1 MDDVYKLRVDT
12 DSVSWCTA
20 FVKKYCDQYLFCME
34 NEATTNQHCHFYIQK
49 RTDATEIAI
58 RKFIQRTIGSGN
70 GAYSLKRLTGILPV
84 EYCAYCIKDQRSDS
98 TIYHNLG
105 EDYIKVL
112 REHNVEVK
120 KEIKEKKLA
129 KKSQYQTVI
138 DAYQEVNSG
147 IMETWGLADTGSCP
161 GKYKAEEVALWIIN
175 YYLKKEQQLRKSTI
189 ESLTLTIMCKFHSY
203 GNYLAQD
210 VARFMD
216 TSFSAHPRIRMIE
229 VAEPEQEKSFDFDS
243 EVN

>member
-1 MDDVYKLRVDT
+1 
-12 DSVSWCTA
+12 
-20 FVKKYCDQYLFCME
+20 ME

-58 RKFIQRTIGSGN
+58 RRFIQRTIGSGN

-112 REHNVEVK
+112 REHNAKVK
-120 KEIKEKKLA
+120 KEIKEKKQA

-138 DAYQEVNSG
+138 ESYKEVWEKELEWL
-147 IMETWGLADTGSCP
+147 ETYHQYEPSERDVKPQADS
-161 GKYKAEEVALWIIN
+161 VALWIIN
-175 YYLKKEQQLRKSTI
+175 YYLKKDQQIRKSTI
-189 ESLTLTIMCKFHSY
+189 ESLTLTIMCKFHNY

-216 TSFSAHPRIRMIE
+216 TSYHPFPRIRRFEADRKIE
-229 VAEPEQEKSFDFDS
+229 VGDPEQEKASDFDS